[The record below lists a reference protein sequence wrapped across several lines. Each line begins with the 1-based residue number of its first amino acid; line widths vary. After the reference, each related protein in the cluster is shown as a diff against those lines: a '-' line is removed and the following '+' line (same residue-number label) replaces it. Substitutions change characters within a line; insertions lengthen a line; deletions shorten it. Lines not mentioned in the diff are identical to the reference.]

1 MTKKPI
7 ETQKKGNET
16 INKIK
21 RMRKIDDKDN
31 QENIC
36 LGNEG
41 YVAIA
46 QSKLEYIEEAHEKTK
61 SSSSK
66 FKSRVKENLVCLE
79 EPVRSVMELLK
90 HINAASMHALK
101 KERIKD
107 KFIKITFVGGL
118 EYYGNCNES

>member
-7 ETQKKGNET
+7 ESQKKGNET

-46 QSKLEYIEEAHEKTK
+46 QSKLEYIEEADEKTK
-61 SSSSK
+61 SSASIASSK
-66 FKSRVKENLVCLE
+66 FKSRVKENLVSLE
-79 EPVRSVMELLK
+79 EPMRAVMELLK
-90 HINAASMHALK
+90 HISAASLHALK
-101 KERIKD
+101 KERIQD

-118 EYYGNCNES
+118 